1 VGAAEV
7 GLDSRPI
14 VPKIEEQGA
23 AAGSLEKG
31 GGGSGLDPGGTSGD
45 GECEAALDGVE
56 VCSFGEGELEL
67 VAKGSTDGR
76 VEQGGGVR
84 LLASL
89 L

>member
-1 VGAAEV
+1 VGATEV
-7 GLDSRPI
+7 SLDGGPI

-23 AAGSLEKG
+23 AAGSLEEG
-31 GGGSGLDPGGTSGD
+31 GGGSGLDPGGASGD

-67 VAKGSTDGR
+67 VAKGRTNGR

>member
-1 VGAAEV
+1 VGATEV
-7 GLDSRPI
+7 SLDGRPV
-14 VPKIEEQGA
+14 VPEIEEQGA
-23 AAGSLEKG
+23 AAGSLKEG
-31 GGGSGLDPGGTSGD
+31 GGGSGLDPGGASGD

-56 VCSFGEGELEL
+56 VSSFGEGELEL
-67 VAKGSTDGR
+67 VAKGRTNGR